1 MERYGRHADLSQGD
15 ACGARSPTA
24 CEGIVTTLARIPFV
38 NAQAHTHALAL
49 ALAGVSVADLA
60 VLADIACRLARS
72 PSPLVTYVE
81 SVAVSALAHA
91 PTEPDRDALARC
103 LQTQAGR
110 GEVAHALADARRRIA
125 RGD

>member
-24 CEGIVTTLARIPFV
+24 CEGIVTTLARIPFM
-38 NAQAHTHALAL
+38 NAQAHT
-49 ALAGVSVADLA
+49 
-60 VLADIACRLARS
+60 R
-72 PSPLVTYVE
+72 
-81 SVAVSALAHA
+81 ALAHA

>member
-1 MERYGRHADLSQGD
+1 M
-15 ACGARSPTA
+15 
-24 CEGIVTTLARIPFV
+24 
-38 NAQAHTHALAL
+38 NAQAHT
-49 ALAGVSVADLA
+49 
-60 VLADIACRLARS
+60 R
-72 PSPLVTYVE
+72 
-81 SVAVSALAHA
+81 ALAHA